1 MVITTLYFYPFKM
14 WSAPPQ
20 NTEAYGSTLFTFRV
34 FLLCV
39 YCCYYSMH
47 KARKSRHKYD
57 PPCWKNIMDR
67 TLRGPT
73 CFWSCGMTSRTRWKW
88 GGWKKYCA
96 WASPRS
102 LKVPD
107 FFDFLHFLEI
117 FCFVDMQRQSTSLA
131 FYFEYWWR
139 AKSKSVTTNRRNIM
153 KGPLQS
159 YRLPLS
165 LRKQNI

>member
-1 MVITTLYFYPFKM
+1 MKVVHTRLDQTWVYLQSKGALKTSSIRHMSVFWSVTL
-14 WSAPPQ
+14 A
-20 NTEAYGSTLFTFRV
+20 
-34 FLLCV
+34 
-39 YCCYYSMH
+39 
-47 KARKSRHKYD
+47 
-57 PPCWKNIMDR
+57 DR
-67 TLRGPT
+67 ILRGPT
-73 CFWSCGMTSRTRWKW
+73 CFRSCGKTSRTRWKW
-88 GGWKKYCA
+88 GGWKKYCV

-159 YRLPLS
+159 CRLPLS